1 LEVADMSEP
10 TEIQMPTGEATVEK
24 GEREADMA
32 TDIPAL
38 PAESETEG
46 SRLVAIGRSETYPL
60 VLDHTHRIAAESF
73 SILRSRLLAAHVK
86 HGIHSILLTS
96 PGMEEGKTLI
106 SVNLGLSFG
115 HLAQK
120 RVLLVDADLRAN
132 GATSLLKMTGRA
144 GLGDFL
150 QGKKTAEGV
159 IYPTTFPHLSVL
171 PAGQVP
177 EKSLPELLAG
187 PEWRELV
194 EFAKQRYDLM
204 LIDSVPVAAPVVDL
218 ELLAAPCNATLLIVQ
233 IRKTT
238 RESLSLVPKRLDVQK
253 ILGIVVNNA
262 DELSEHDYS
271 YYQYYGSR
279 SKRGFRRLA
288 ATGIG

>member
-1 LEVADMSEP
+1 MEMAGMNEREEIRSLE
-10 TEIQMPTGEATVEK
+10 GGATVEK
-24 GEREADMA
+24 SERESGAA
-32 TDIPAL
+32 TDPTAP
-38 PAESETEG
+38 PAESEVETG
-46 SRLVAIGRSETYPL
+46 LPVQISWNETYPL

-73 SILRSRLLAAHVK
+73 SILRSRLLRAHAK
-86 HGIHSILLTS
+86 HGIRSILLTS

-120 RVLLVDADLRAN
+120 HVLLVDGDLRAS
-132 GATSLLKMTGRA
+132 GTTSMLKMSARA

-150 QGKKTAEGV
+150 QGKKTAEDV

-171 PAGQVP
+171 PAGRVP

-187 PEWRELV
+187 PGWRELMD
-194 EFAKQRYDLM
+194 FAKQKYDLI

-218 ELLAAPCNATLLIVQ
+218 ELLAAHCDAALLIVQ

-238 RESLSLVPKRLDVQK
+238 RQSLSLVPKRLDLGK
-253 ILGIVVNNA
+253 ILGVVVNNA
-262 DELSEHDYS
+262 DQLSEYDYS
-271 YYQYYGSR
+271 YYHYYGSR
-279 SKRGFRRLA
+279 SK
-288 ATGIG
+288 